1 MDGLMTFKGDSGRAM
16 LAGGGGP
23 EAGNDELVGTTGAF
37 IPGYLGKGTGGDRD
51 ANDASTPRKDVS
63 SPASKGVQM
72 FRCTEPGCGK
82 SFNRKSNLRAHV
94 RVHTGE
100 QPYKC
105 KVPGCNKS
113 FKWKS
118 CLSTHERVHMR
129 RRATPSGPELGSEEP
144 LNIRPAIDPY
154 VLSNLLPLIQAH
166 GGGTPA
172 MQYLQ
177 QMQQQNGV
185 NGVQMQQEMGGVV
198 DVQQRQMQQNGGG
211 PPEYAQ
217 PFILQDGQKQNH
229 PLQLP
234 KKDAQLPMDIRKEKA
249 RLEQQDMRNQTTFD
263 DFDVPLKP
271 QQAPHNLERMDKE
284 FITND
289 LTQWNAEPGRF
300 RDDVR
305 VQNLNDGN
313 TYMVETQPQVV
324 MYQDITEEDE
334 MSNLQAKLSER
345 LLEDPDQK
353 NAKGKE
359 AMGGGYVS
367 NLLASM
373 EENRFEQS
381 KELPFPQSKLG
392 RDVDPLS
399 MNLMSSNSWSGL
411 IPDSSAFERKSLASS
426 RLLLG
431 SSLEKQTSQA
441 MLPNN
446 SRPLGISI
454 NSPGFQS
461 MIPLNGNPADF
472 TNTDPQ
478 PSFAEFFNSGQGNSR
493 KGSFRGFSSQRSVL
507 SNGSSRSASRIW
519 AAAAMSNRQLL
530 SMNQDDNPVGGGG
543 RAFS

>member
-1 MDGLMTFKGDSGRAM
+1 
-16 LAGGGGP
+16 
-23 EAGNDELVGTTGAF
+23 
-37 IPGYLGKGTGGDRD
+37 
-51 ANDASTPRKDVS
+51 
-63 SPASKGVQM
+63 
-72 FRCTEPGCGK
+72 
-82 SFNRKSNLRAHV
+82 
-94 RVHTGE
+94 
-100 QPYKC
+100 
-105 KVPGCNKS
+105 
-113 FKWKS
+113 
-118 CLSTHERVHMR
+118 
-129 RRATPSGPELGSEEP
+129 
-144 LNIRPAIDPY
+144 
-154 VLSNLLPLIQAH
+154 
-166 GGGTPA
+166 
-172 MQYLQ
+172 
-177 QMQQQNGV
+177 
-185 NGVQMQQEMGGVV
+185 
-198 DVQQRQMQQNGGG
+198 
-211 PPEYAQ
+211 
-217 PFILQDGQKQNH
+217 
-229 PLQLP
+229 
-234 KKDAQLPMDIRKEKA
+234 
-249 RLEQQDMRNQTTFD
+249 
-263 DFDVPLKP
+263 
-271 QQAPHNLERMDKE
+271 
-284 FITND
+284 
-289 LTQWNAEPGRF
+289 
-300 RDDVR
+300 
-305 VQNLNDGN
+305 
-313 TYMVETQPQVV
+313 
-324 MYQDITEEDE
+324 

-359 AMGGGYVS
+359 VMGGGYVS

-478 PSFAEFFNSGQGNSR
+478 PSFAEFFNRYVLPQMLERISVAAWIFNFVFALFFSIYSGQGNSR